1 MTDDL
6 IAPEADVPS
15 SPKKP
20 GPFKQAARRWRRRG
34 VDAEGEHHEHDMPLR
49 AGTRSALAVVALA
62 LAVVTAVGM
71 LVLRASEK
79 PSEKLRAT
87 GLVSAFY
94 DGRIIGLDLERPCPG
109 FEESSE
115 GNRTPF
121 LGSEAEFGTAP
132 AVCPQSVVVLLAGPD
147 KGKSMFVDLPVN
159 LSGRGFAKGDKIVLS
174 YTPETEEEFRYAF
187 ADRNRKPLLFWLALA
202 FAVVVVLLG
211 RLRGFAALVGLIA
224 SGAVLL
230 AFVLPAILDGRSPV
244 LVAAVGSSAI
254 AFLALYLAHGF
265 RPATTVALLGT
276 LASLGL
282 TAALA
287 ALVTRIAALSGY
299 ASEEASL
306 VQLADARIDLAGLV
320 LAGVVIGALGAID
333 DMTVTQVAAVNEL
346 HAANPDLA
354 ARPLYRSALRIG
366 RDHVASTV
374 NTLALAYAGASLPL
388 LLLFLLSR
396 QSLGTVANG
405 EIVATEAI
413 RTLVGSIGLVCS
425 VPITTWLAVRVLPG
439 NATRRPG
446 AEQVT

>member
-1 MTDDL
+1 MSDDR
-6 IAPEADVPS
+6 DHKHGGHHGS
-15 SPKKP
+15 
-20 GPFKQAARRWRRRG
+20 
-34 VDAEGEHHEHDMPLR
+34 DAPLR
-49 AGTRSALAVVALA
+49 AGTRKALAVTAVLLAVATAAGMLA
-62 LAVVTAVGM
+62 L
-71 LVLRASEK
+71 RAREK
-79 PSEKLRAT
+79 PSEKLGAT
-87 GLVSAFY
+87 GLVATFY
-94 DGRIIGLDLERPCPG
+94 DGRIERVDLDRRCPG
-109 FEESSE
+109 FDEDTDSGGE
-115 GNRTPF
+115 G
-121 LGSEAEFGTAP
+121 LGSEHDFGESP
-132 AVCPQSVVVLLAGPD
+132 AICPRAVVVLLGGPD
-147 KGKSMFVDLPVN
+147 KGTSIPVDVPVN
-159 LSGRGFAKGDKIVLS
+159 VSGPDFATGDKIVLS
-174 YTPETEEEFRYAF
+174 YAEDADEEFRYAF
-187 ADRNRKPLLFWLALA
+187 ADRQRKPVLLWLAAA

-211 RLRGFAALVGLIA
+211 RLRGFAALCGLAA

-230 AFVLPAILDGRSPV
+230 SFVLPAILDGRSPV
-244 LVAAVGSSAI
+244 LVAVVGSSAI

-282 TAALA
+282 TAVLA
-287 ALVTRIAALSGY
+287 ALVTRVAALSGY

-346 HAANPDLA
+346 HAANPD
-354 ARPLYRSALRIG
+354 RETRHLYRSALRIG

-405 EIVATEAI
+405 EVVATEVI

-439 NATRRPG
+439 RVPRRPVASPG
-446 AEQVT
+446 T

>member
-1 MTDDL
+1 MTDDRT
-6 IAPEADVPS
+6 AAEANVTPRA
-15 SPKKP
+15 KTP
-20 GPFKQAARRWRRRG
+20 GRFTRALRWRQRRG
-34 VDAEGEHHEHDMPLR
+34 VGTKGEYHEHDVPLR
-49 AGTRSALAVVALA
+49 AGTRTALAVLA
-62 LAVVTAVGM
+62 IGLAVVTTVGM
-71 LVLRASEK
+71 LVLRAREQ

-87 GLVSAFY
+87 GLVASFY
-94 DGRIIGLDLERPCPG
+94 DGRIKGLDLERPCPG
-109 FEESSE
+109 FDESSE
-115 GNRTPF
+115 RREAPF
-121 LGSEAEFGTAP
+121 LGSEAEFGTSP
-132 AVCPQSVVVLLAGPD
+132 AVCPRSVVVLLAGPD
-147 KGKSMFVDLPVN
+147 KGKSMFVDLPSN

-174 YTPETEEEFRYAF
+174 YTPEAEEEFRYAF
-187 ADRNRKPLLFWLALA
+187 ADRQRKPVLFWLALA
-202 FAVVVVLLG
+202 FALVVVLLG
-211 RLRGFAALVGLIA
+211 RLRGFAALAGLVA

-287 ALVTRIAALSGY
+287 AVVTRIAALSGY

-346 HAANPDLA
+346 HAANPERN
-354 ARPLYRSALRIG
+354 ARRLYHSALRIG

-405 EIVATEAI
+405 EVVATEVI

-425 VPITTWLAVRVLPG
+425 VPITTWLAVRVLTGEEP
-439 NATRRPG
+439 RRPV
-446 AEQVT
+446 ADQDA